1 MLEEPTNATGERP
14 AANKTV
20 LRTAWFVIG
29 AGVLVAM
36 SAAVSGGINP
46 NANVLPIR
54 NLAAAIMLVGLLGV
68 LAACRVAWLQS
79 VPGKSERPAT
89 SSRPRGRQDL
99 TLALVVV
106 FAIFLGLTFLITA
119 LLALAGSAI
128 SGYAI
133 LVLRTML
140 SAVVVSLLVY
150 GRGYLR
156 TFCIGAIIPAGL
168 QSLSTFSLMMLVLQP
183 SLWAQAGWSTRQ
195 GDLESFIFSVLLTG
209 AAGVVAVIVRF
220 LVEHLQG
227 SDTPP

>member
-1 MLEEPTNATGERP
+1 MLEEPTSATGERP
-14 AANKTV
+14 EANKTV
-20 LRTAWFVIG
+20 LRIAWLVIS

-36 SAAVSGGINP
+36 SAAVAGGINP

-68 LAACRVAWLQS
+68 LAAYRAAWLQS
-79 VPGKSERPAT
+79 VCDKSERPAAAG
-89 SSRPRGRQDL
+89 RPRGRKDL

-106 FAIFLGLTFLITA
+106 FAVFLGLAFVITA
-119 LLALAGSAI
+119 LLALAGSPV

-140 SAVVVSLLVY
+140 PVVIVSLLVY

-156 TFCIGAIIPAGL
+156 TFCIGAIVPAGL
-168 QSLSTFSLMMLVLQP
+168 QALSAFSLMMLVLQP
-183 SLWAQAGWSTRQ
+183 SAWRQAGWSARQ
-195 GDLESFIFSVLLTG
+195 GNLESLVVSVLLTG
-209 AAGVVAVIVRF
+209 AAGVVAVMVRF

-227 SDTPP
+227 SDKPP